1 MLRRLLH
8 QNAHLVIV
16 ALLLQLLAQAG
27 LPEVNEA
34 LVKGKRVLAA
44 LGLQMVAERPLAPTI
59 SDTRVDGLPLPAGF
73 SADGRGSEDVHIF
86 P

>member
-44 LGLQMVAERPLAPTI
+44 LGLQLVCGAPARARDI
-59 SDTRVDGLPLPAGF
+59 GHEG
-73 SADGRGSEDVHIF
+73 
-86 P
+86 